1 MIAMIE
7 WLFGVSGGDVA
18 GTEIW
23 SLRLTGIPENLWI
36 LLGLFVVFGLLGWLV
51 VNCYRGEGRTPL
63 RVKHGLSVLR
73 ITLLFLL
80 FIIILQ
86 PALVARFVRKETTA
100 VVVLVDDTISMRWQ
114 DRYSDAGQRAALVTL
129 SGLPNARF
137 AGEDRPSRTELV
149 RRILVREGGV
159 LKRLAEDH
167 PLFLF
172 RFGITSRDATTYVEP
187 IGQVGDAGSVP
198 KDAPEGDNRME
209 TVRKA
214 MAKLESGGY
223 HTSLARAMR
232 EALNRLE
239 GQRLAAVVVVSDGQ
253 NTGAAQGGGRLSGAR
268 QMAQQRGIPV
278 FTVSAGDPR
287 PPRNIMVAQLQ
298 GPREAR
304 QKSRLS
310 FTAFVTQRLMPRQSV
325 DVALM
330 RCRLGEDE
338 WEETGVTAQVEL
350 GGGENEV
357 LDDDEHGLK
366 EVALIAEAPGE
377 VGVYMYKARI
387 EPLSEEMITTDNE
400 ASATVRITDQKLN
413 VLFVSGDA
421 GWEFQFLRN
430 YLLKMSEHY
439 AATIWQ
445 QNADPRFNQDAST
458 GMKRA
463 TLPSS
468 RDELF
473 KYDVIMLYDPQATEG
488 MNGELLGMLEEFA
501 GKHHGGICYMVG
513 NKYTDENLVTGG
525 VFEPLAELL
534 PVVLARQDSA
544 VALQLEGIKEMSS
557 VRLSPSGMVHPMM
570 QLSSRA
576 GENSR
581 IWDVLPGTYR
591 SRPVSRL
598 KTLAT
603 ALAVNGAPGRLTSDQ
618 QPEPLIAIQ
627 YYGKGRVLY
636 MGFDSTWRWR
646 NLEDSSYYERFWE
659 NVLDFLGQGRLEKK
673 RILITTNGEKFDAGS
688 DIRVRVEAYDRDFA
702 PMRSKMLTL
711 AMRSV
716 GEEKGTEYVLETDK
730 PGSYT
735 GMIPAD
741 RVGMFELDAVKDD
754 SGQAD
759 WMPEDVAMR
768 RIEIS
773 LPQEEFRRPEANFEA
788 LVELAGSSD
797 RFVRLS
803 DVESLADKIPA
814 GVLAVPAEVTHPIW
828 NTKFMLILLGLLLLV
843 EWVFRKLYHMM

>member
-1 MIAMIE
+1 MSKVIE
-7 WLFGVSGGDVA
+7 WLIGVSGGDVA
-18 GTEIW
+18 GTEAW

-51 VNCYRGEGRTPL
+51 VHCYRREGRAPV
-63 RVKHGLSVLR
+63 RVKRALSALR
-73 ITLLFLL
+73 IVLLFLL

-86 PALVARFVRKETTA
+86 PSLVVRFIRKETTA
-100 VVVLVDDTISMRWQ
+100 VAVIVDDTISMRWE
-114 DRYSDAGQRAALVTL
+114 DRYPDVAHRVALAAVA
-129 SGLPNARF
+129 GLPDRQL
-137 AGEDRPSRTELV
+137 AGEDRPSRTDLV
-149 RRILVREGGV
+149 RRVLLREGGV

-167 PLFLF
+167 PLVLF
-172 RFGITSRDATTYVEP
+172 RFGVTSRDATTYIEPLGEIEDAASVER
-187 IGQVGDAGSVP
+187 DSE
-198 KDAPEGDNRME
+198 EGDNRMAV
-209 TVRKA
+209 VREAAK
-214 MAKLESGGY
+214 KLESGGY
-223 HTSLARAMR
+223 HTNLARAMR
-232 EALNRLE
+232 EMLNRLE
-239 GQRLAAVVVVSDGQ
+239 GRRLSAVVVVSDGQ
-253 NTGAAQGGGRLSGAR
+253 NTGAAKGGGRLSGAR

-278 FTVSAGDPR
+278 YTVSVGDPR

-310 FTAFVTQRLMPRQSV
+310 FTAFVTQRLMSRQTV
-325 DVALM
+325 DVALFQ
-330 RCRLGEDE
+330 CRLGEDE
-338 WEETGVTAQVEL
+338 WVDTGLSAQVEL
-350 GGGENEV
+350 GGKEEETGPE
-357 LDDDEHGLK
+357 DEHGLK
-366 EVALIAEAPGE
+366 EVMLTTEAPGE

-387 EPLSEEMITTDNE
+387 EPLSEEMIATDNE

-445 QNADPRFNQDAST
+445 QNADASFNQDAST

-463 TLPSS
+463 TLPGS

-473 KYDVIMLYDPQATEG
+473 KYDVILLYDPRPSEG
-488 MNGELLGMLEEFA
+488 MGEELLGMLEEFV
-501 GKHHGGICYMVG
+501 GKHHGGICYIVG
-513 NKYTDENLVTGG
+513 NKYTDKNLLPGG
-525 VFEPLAELL
+525 AFEPLADLL

-544 VALQLEGIKEMSS
+544 IALQLEGVKEMSS
-557 VRLSPSGMVHPMM
+557 VRLSPSGMGHPMM
-570 QLSSRA
+570 QLAARA
-576 GENSR
+576 DENSR

-603 ALAVNGAPGRLTSDQ
+603 ALAVNAAPGRLTSDQ
-618 QPEPLIAIQ
+618 QPEPVIAIQ

-646 NLEDSSYYERFWE
+646 NLEEAAHYERFWE
-659 NVLDFLGQGRLEKK
+659 NALDFLGQGRLEKK
-673 RILITTNGEKFDAGS
+673 RILITTNGEKFDAGA

-702 PMRSKMLTL
+702 PLRSKTLTL

-735 GMIPAD
+735 GIIPAD
-741 RVGMFELDAVKDD
+741 RVGMFEIDAVADD
-754 SGQAD
+754 TGQAD
-759 WMPEDVAMR
+759 WMPEDVAVR
-768 RIEIS
+768 RIEIC
-773 LPQEEFRRPEANFEA
+773 LPQEEFRRPEADRDA
-788 LVELAGSSD
+788 LIELAGSTE
-797 RFVRLS
+797 RFVRLAE
-803 DVESLADKIPA
+803 VESLADKIPA
-814 GVLAVPAEVTHPIW
+814 GVLTVPTEVAHPIW
-828 NTKFMLILLGLLLLV
+828 NTRFMLMLLGLLLLV